1 LDRLNFNDGAGSSEF
16 YGNTKQLQYFNTA
29 LTDTDLETLTSWD
42 SFSDMA
48 TSQLYTIE

>member
-1 LDRLNFNDGAGSSEF
+1 MNLSFNTTSSSEFF
-16 YGNTKQLQYFNTA
+16 YGNTKQLQYYDSA
-29 LTDTDLETLTSWD
+29 LNDSDLETLTSWV